1 MLLIIDNYDSF
12 TYSLVRYFKEL
23 GVSVMV
29 VRHDQF
35 SEADLERWRP
45 NYLVISPGPGLPSET
60 GQLLSIVRSYFCRVP
75 ILGVCLGHQALAQAF
90 GGDLIP
96 AREIFHGKSSVINHS
111 ACGLFQDLSGPIQV
125 ARYHSWVVD
134 PRSLPDDWVVDA
146 WTEKNGE
153 QDEIMAIS
161 HRQWPC
167 HGIQFHPESIL
178 SQQGKFVLSNFL
190 AHRSGWQQSG

>member
-1 MLLIIDNYDSF
+1 MIDNYDSF

-60 GQLLSIVRSYFCRVP
+60 GQLLSIVRSYFHRVP

-96 AREIFHGKSSVINHS
+96 AREIFHGKSSAINHS
-111 ACGLFQDLSGPIQV
+111 ACGLFQDLSAPIQV

-153 QDEIMAIS
+153 RDEIMAIS

-167 HGIQFHPESIL
+167 YGIQFHPESIL

>member
-1 MLLIIDNYDSF
+1 MIDNYDSF

-35 SEADLERWRP
+35 AEADIERWQP

-60 GQLLSIVRSYFCRVP
+60 GKLLSTVRSYFRRVP

-90 GGDLIP
+90 GGNLIP
-96 AREIFHGKSSVINHS
+96 AREIFHGKSSVISHS
-111 ACGLFQDLSGPIQV
+111 ECGLFQNLSGPIQV

-134 PRSLPDDWVVDA
+134 PGSLPCDWVVNA
-146 WTEKNGE
+146 WTERNGK
-153 QDEIMAIS
+153 QDEIMAIA

-167 HGIQFHPESIL
+167 FGVQFHPESIL
-178 SQQGKFVLSNFL
+178 SQQGKSLLSNFL
-190 AHRSGWQQSG
+190 AHRSGWQQIR

>member
-1 MLLIIDNYDSF
+1 MLLMIDNYDSF

-23 GVSVMV
+23 GVSIMV

-35 SEADLERWRP
+35 SKADLERWRP

-60 GQLLSIVRSYFCRVP
+60 GQLLSMVRSYFHRVP

-96 AREIFHGKSSVINHS
+96 AREIFHGKSSAINHS
-111 ACGLFQDLSGPIQV
+111 ACGLFQDLSAPIQV

-167 HGIQFHPESIL
+167 YGIQFHPESIL

-190 AHRSGWQQSG
+190 AHRSGWQ